1 MLVDPKTEEEDAPAS
16 QIKCASSPLAGSRE
30 VLEYLLTDFSLFKY
44 VVAALSARGGVL
56 VFRVVI
62 R

>member
-1 MLVDPKTEEEDAPAS
+1 MLVDPKTEVEDAPAS
-16 QIKCASSPLAGSRE
+16 QIKCASSPLVGSRE
-30 VLEYLLTDFSLFKY
+30 LLTDFSLFKY